1 LNFVRITAGTCL
13 PQADE
18 PPAWVNA
25 IGQLRNLSTT
35 LKTLSGMETE

>member
-1 LNFVRITAGTCL
+1 MNFVRIAIGTYL

-18 PPAWVNA
+18 PPAANA

-35 LKTLSGMETE
+35 LKTLSGMETG